1 MGSRDQTQ
9 VVVVRLAGKLLY
21 PLNHLAGPLMAVLKQ
36 GLSALSDGLS
46 GVKGRWQKM
55 LGQLVFRTFAESL
68 SSFLT
73 QV

>member
-21 PLNHLAGPLMAVLKQ
+21 PLSLLAGPLMAVLKQ

-46 GVKGRWQKM
+46 GVKGR
-55 LGQLVFRTFAESL
+55 
-68 SSFLT
+68 
-73 QV
+73 